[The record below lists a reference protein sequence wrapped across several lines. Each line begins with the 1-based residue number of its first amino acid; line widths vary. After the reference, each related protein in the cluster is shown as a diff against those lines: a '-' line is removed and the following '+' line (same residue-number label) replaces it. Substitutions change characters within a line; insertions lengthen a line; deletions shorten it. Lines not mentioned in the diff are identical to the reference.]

1 MNFEF
6 SEEQLMLREQARGFL
21 SQHCPPTQV
30 RKVFDGEQDYDEAL
44 WKSIAEMGWTA
55 TAIPEA

>member
-21 SQHCPPTQV
+21 AQHCPPTRV
-30 RKVFDGEQDYDEAL
+30 RKVFDGEQDYDAAL
-44 WKSIAEMGWTA
+44 WTSIA
-55 TAIPEA
+55 